1 MMAGAAAA
9 YTAVDK
15 KSILI
20 FAASAMLAAIF
31 AKITSRGPRLLL
43 AAAAGA
49 VLVFV
54 TLWSYGNLGLGAYQ
68 GREVTVRGIVV
79 SAAPRDDGSLVLS
92 CVVSPFEKVRV
103 RYTGDLSLQRLAGST
118 IEFSGTPATPERAG
132 NPGCYERRRY
142 LYGQGFS
149 REFYVSD
156 ICYREKRG
164 ILGRYINTAVR
175 CREGFLD
182 RCFTE
187 SEAAAF
193 ARGVLFGR
201 ADMMDEETL
210 NAFRRNGTAHIL
222 AVSGLHIGIIFA
234 CWDFVR
240 KKLKLTTAVPFV
252 VFLLFYG
259 TAVMWPSSVIRA
271 TATIA
276 LKIAGEGLNRR
287 FDMASA
293 MALIT
298 ILMMIKNPMVVLD
311 TGTIMSFLAV
321 SGITFLTPHFRKIM
335 SQYASSVMGIHAAL
349 VPFTAYT
356 FNYIPLLSPL
366 VNIPVLF
373 LTSLYVPCAVICFF
387 AALLS
392 DAASVA
398 GGTVL
403 SSVSSLITW
412 VNSTLSFGDVFSP
425 DIVSAPAWIIAVFYV
440 SVFLCGSEWFAVHVL
455 LRKEKSAMYAAVLLT
470 VGVAVIS
477 AFSFH
482 SPFDGADIVFVDVG
496 QGDCVH
502 LRAEG
507 HTDILVDGGGSI
519 RYNVG
524 EKVLKP
530 YLLKNGAWDVDLA
543 FVTHMH
549 TDHYKGIEEL
559 CGKFRVRQTSTEL
572 LAGDTVKISEDVYV
586 EILWPTEDG
595 SSSDDENFFSRI
607 YKVHVNGVSVLI
619 TGDITEEGED
629 ALIRM
634 YRGTGKLK
642 ADILKVA
649 HHGSRYS
656 SSQAFIDEVEPL
668 IAVIQV
674 GRNNYGHPSQSVIEK
689 LESSGIIVYR
699 TDLDG
704 AVGIKAEEEKIRV
717 CTQKSMLS
725 EDFRTT

>member
-156 ICYREKRG
+156 ICCREKRG

-298 ILMMIKNPMVVLD
+298 ILMMIKKPMVVLD

-321 SGITFLTPHFRKIM
+321 SGI
-335 SQYASSVMGIHAAL
+335 
-349 VPFTAYT
+349 
-356 FNYIPLLSPL
+356 
-366 VNIPVLF
+366 
-373 LTSLYVPCAVICFF
+373 YVF
-387 AALLS
+387 
-392 DAASVA
+392 DAAFQKNHVAVRFECYGYTCGTRPVYGIYLQLYTAAFSACEHTRVISDVSVRA
-398 GGTVL
+398 L
-403 SSVSSLITW
+403 RCDLFFCSIA
-412 VNSTLSFGDVFSP
+412 FGCGKCCRGHRPFEC
-425 DIVSAPAWIIAVFYV
+425 IIA
-440 SVFLCGSEWFAVHVL
+440 
-455 LRKEKSAMYAAVLLT
+455 
-470 VGVAVIS
+470 
-477 AFSFH
+477 
-482 SPFDGADIVFVDVG
+482 
-496 QGDCVH
+496 
-502 LRAEG
+502 
-507 HTDILVDGGGSI
+507 
-519 RYNVG
+519 YNVG
-524 EKVLKP
+524 EFD
-530 YLLKNGAWDVDLA
+530 AFIWRCIFARHCICTRVDYRR
-543 FVTHMH
+543 F
-549 TDHYKGIEEL
+549 L
-559 CGKFRVRQTSTEL
+559 CVGFFVRQ
-572 LAGDTVKISEDVYV
+572 
-586 EILWPTEDG
+586 
-595 SSSDDENFFSRI
+595 
-607 YKVHVNGVSVLI
+607 
-619 TGDITEEGED
+619 
-629 ALIRM
+629 RM
-634 YRGTGKLK
+634 
-642 ADILKVA
+642 VC
-649 HHGSRYS
+649 
-656 SSQAFIDEVEPL
+656 
-668 IAVIQV
+668 
-674 GRNNYGHPSQSVIEK
+674 
-689 LESSGIIVYR
+689 R
-699 TDLDG
+699 TR
-704 AVGIKAEEEKIRV
+704 AAA
-717 CTQKSMLS
+717 
-725 EDFRTT
+725 